1 MKKYIFYIVLVF
13 GLSLGACNDWLD
25 VPSKTEVID
34 YEMFK
39 TEQGFMDGMAGV
51 YYLMTDDALYGD
63 ILSVTYLDVLA
74 RRFKIY
80 SS

>member
-1 MKKYIFYIVLVF
+1 MKKYIFYIMLVF

-34 YEMFK
+34 YEMFE

-51 YYLMTDDALYGD
+51 LPNDGRCLVRGYTEYD
-63 ILSVTYLDVLA
+63 LSGCVGSA
-74 RRFKIY
+74 F
-80 SS
+80 